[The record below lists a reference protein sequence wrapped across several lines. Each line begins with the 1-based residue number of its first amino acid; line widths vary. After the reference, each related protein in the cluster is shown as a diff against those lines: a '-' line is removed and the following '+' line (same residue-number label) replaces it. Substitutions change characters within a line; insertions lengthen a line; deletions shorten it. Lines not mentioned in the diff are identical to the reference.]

1 MLAPRMRKEQA
12 DAHERMSSLPK
23 RQHVRVI
30 RDLRAEAQ
38 AKGVAASRLVPTV
51 RGVGIRMRGSR
62 K

>member
-1 MLAPRMRKEQA
+1 MNKEQA
-12 DAHERMSSLPK
+12 GAHQRMASLPTRK
-23 RQHVRVI
+23 HVRVI

-38 AKGVAASRLVPTV
+38 ARGVEASKLVPTV